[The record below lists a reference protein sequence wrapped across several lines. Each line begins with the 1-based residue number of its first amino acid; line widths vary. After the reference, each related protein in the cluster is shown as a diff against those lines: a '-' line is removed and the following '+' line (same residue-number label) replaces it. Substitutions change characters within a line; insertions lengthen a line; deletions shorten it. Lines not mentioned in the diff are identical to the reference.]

1 MLNNMVKFSANISLL
16 FNEFDFLDRFDE
28 AKKIGFKAI
37 EFQFPY
43 SYDANQIKR
52 KLDKH
57 NLSIS
62 IFNSSPGNLDGGDRG
77 LACIFE
83 RKEEF
88 NKSILEALDYAQII
102 NGKKIHVMSGI
113 LKDPKDHDLSVN
125 TYIDNLKWACDKAE
139 EFGIQILIEPINQR
153 NIPNYFLSS
162 ADMAVQIIE
171 EINKPNLKLL
181 FDVFHHQIING
192 DVSKSIEKFIYFIGH
207 IQIAGIPDRHEPDI
221 SEIDYNYILNII
233 EKNGYNGWIGC
244 EYNPKNGTISG
255 MKWINNF
262 QKYLF

>member
-1 MLNNMVKFSANISLL
+1 MNLRSSGIEAETYLSE
-16 FNEFDFLDRFDE
+16 EFDLIRT
-28 AKKIGFKAI
+28 AWSPK
-37 EFQFPY
+37 
-43 SYDANQIKR
+43 SRDAYLTANRVGIKR

-77 LACIFE
+77 LGCIFE

-162 ADMAVQIIE
+162 TDQAIEIIDKIE
-171 EINKPNLKLL
+171 RDNIYLL
-181 FDVFHHQIING
+181 FDIYHHQIIRG
-192 DVSKSIEKFIYFIGH
+192 DVSKYFEKFQAYIGH
-207 IQIAGIPDRHEPDI
+207 IQIAGIPKRNEPDQ
-221 SEIDYNYILNII
+221 SELDYKYIFKLIERLNYT
-233 EKNGYNGWIGC
+233 GFIGC
-244 EYNPKNGTISG
+244 EYNPLRDTVSG
-255 MKWINNF
+255 LKWRES
-262 QKYLF
+262 LL